1 MIKKILAIF
10 VLLAF
15 VCGITFFLIDV
26 RKKKLTD
33 PWDVWIDKQIDY
45 SIKHEKNITKAERD
59 LYRNVINE
67 ELTEN
72 ATVLKNILSEP
83 PPVRSMTY
91 QFEIERNQPTKY
103 EGPWPQ
109 TAQSVTEYFDG
120 LETHRHAEDDEID
133 AKYSR
138 AEWVAMLLERGA
150 TIDDYGKYS
159 HYLSGLR
166 RLLWSE
172 NDPEAWASGEYGV
185 VPAQDWETYIDNFVD
200 RHISVVEEVS
210 AASKTDV
217 ITGWTFMGP
226 NGSVLLPF
234 TMNRV
239 YVDLDG
245 KGTTSFVGSELTEN
259 ETDDLMFKGIH
270 PEGKEVI
277 YIDHEK
283 GVFLDEKPSPLSW
296 ETILKDEVPPPNWR
310 QEIEKLDSVPPGF
323 MEAAEKLWGDLD
335 FPSEVSDT
343 GDSPLPKDEQV
354 IPEGD
359 GFPPEAMDLN
369 EQEKEF
375 FEMLIQAEEEFFE
388 SLTKTD
394 TELEADFEAE
404 LEKFLTQEGLIVPSE
419 ADFEKEFR
427 KQLEAEVLTPIRLD
441 KAMET
446 LERHGLTEGFRRL
459 QNEDL
464 EVAKVIAEL
473 LGVRRPQR
481 KSQRYTPPPK
491 PPEPPKPE
499 ED

>member
-109 TAQSVTEYFDG
+109 TAQSVTEFFDG
-120 LETHRHAEDDEID
+120 LETHSTYDEID
-133 AKYSR
+133 EKLSR
-138 AEWVAMLLERGA
+138 VEWVAMLLEKGF
-150 TIDDYGKYS
+150 TIDDYGEYS
-159 HYLSGLR
+159 HFLSDR
-166 RLLWSE
+166 YRLLQSE
-172 NDPEAWASGEYGV
+172 NDPEAWASGKYGV
-185 VPAQDWETYIDNFVD
+185 APAQDWETYIDNFID
-200 RHISVVEEVS
+200 RHISVVKEIS
-210 AASKTDV
+210 AANKTDV
-217 ITGWTFMGP
+217 ITGWTFIGP
-226 NGSVLLPF
+226 NESVLLPF
-234 TMNRV
+234 NGNRV
-239 YVDLDG
+239 YVDLDDNG
-245 KGTTSFVGSELTEN
+245 SGSFLGAKLTDRERYN
-259 ETDDLMFKGIH
+259 ITFKGIH

-277 YIDHEK
+277 YIDDET
-283 GVFLDEKPSPLSW
+283 GVFLDENPSPLSW
-296 ETILKDEVPPPNWR
+296 ETILADEVPPSNWR
-310 QEIEKLDSVPPGF
+310 QEIEKLDSAPSGLI
-323 MEAAEKLWGDLD
+323 EAAEKLWGDLD
-335 FPSEVSDT
+335 FLSEVSDT

-394 TELEADFEAE
+394 TELEADFDAE
-404 LEKFLTQEGLIVPSE
+404 LEKHLTQEGLIVPSE

-427 KQLEAEVLTPIRLD
+427 KQFEAEVLTPIRLD

-459 QNEDL
+459 QNEDP
-464 EVAKVIAEL
+464 EIAKVIAKL

-481 KSQRYTPPPK
+481 KAQRYTPPPK

>member
-15 VCGITFFLIDV
+15 VCGITFFVINV
-26 RKKKLTD
+26 RKKQLMD
-33 PWDVWIDKQIDY
+33 PWDVWIDKQIGY
-45 SIKHEKNITKAERD
+45 SIKHEKNIPKAQRD
-59 LYRNVINE
+59 LYRNAVNA

-72 ATVLKNILSEP
+72 ATVLKKILSKP
-83 PPVRSMTY
+83 PPVRNMTY
-91 QFEIERNQPTKY
+91 QFEIERNQPQKY

-109 TAQSVTEYFDG
+109 TAQSVTEFFDG
-120 LETHRHAEDDEID
+120 LETHSTYEEID
-133 AKYSR
+133 DKLSR
-138 AEWVAMLLERGA
+138 VEWVAMLLERGG
-150 TIDDYGKYS
+150 TIDDYGEYS
-159 HYLSGLR
+159 YFLSGR
-166 RLLWSE
+166 YRLLRFKD
-172 NDPEAWASGEYGV
+172 DPEMWASGMYGV
-185 VPAQDWETYIDNFVD
+185 APAQDWETYTDNYID
-200 RHISVVEEVS
+200 RQISVVKEIS
-210 AASKTDV
+210 AARQTDV
-217 ITGWTFMGP
+217 ITGWAFTGP
-226 NGSVLLPF
+226 NQSVLLPF
-234 TMNRV
+234 NGKRV
-239 YVDLDG
+239 YVGMDDNGSG
-245 KGTTSFVGSELTEN
+245 KFLGAKLTNREKHN
-259 ETDDLMFKGIH
+259 IMLKGIH
-270 PEGKEVI
+270 PEGKEIV
-277 YIDHEK
+277 YIDKET
-283 GVFLDEKPSPLSW
+283 GVILDDKPSPISW
-296 ETILKDEVPPPNWR
+296 ETILADEAPPSNWR
-310 QEIEKLDSVPPGF
+310 QEIEKLESTPSGF
-323 MEAAEKLWGDLD
+323 MEAAEKLWGDLE

-375 FEMLIQAEEEFFE
+375 FKMLIQAEEEFFE

-394 TELEADFEAE
+394 TELEADFDAE
-404 LEKFLTQEGLIVPSE
+404 LEKHLTQEGLIVPSE

-427 KQLEAEVLTPIRLD
+427 KQFEAEVLTPKSLD

-459 QNEDL
+459 QNEDP
-464 EVAKVIAEL
+464 EIAKVIAKL